1 MEMSRFIY
9 LTRTIVRCVSL
20 GVVVLAVL
28 NKHIQPSQV
37 KNLMTETCILVML
50 PRTTHL
56 EHILTESTRLTLGD
70 KYDTQYTLPQ

>member
-1 MEMSRFIY
+1 M
-9 LTRTIVRCVSL
+9 TRCVKL

-28 NKHIQPSQV
+28 DKHIQPSQF
-37 KNLMTETCILVML
+37 KNLMVETCILAML